1 VIRLIALD
9 VDGTLL
15 DRRGAVPADN
25 LAALHEAAARGI
37 HLVVVTGRN
46 FPFALQALTALPD
59 PLTVVAYN
67 GAVARMRDGATLATR
82 PLPRAVARRLL
93 AGTRAWRS
101 STLVQFDREG
111 LGQTVVDTLSWDQ
124 PNRRRYFERIQHLV
138 QTVDDLES
146 ACVDHD
152 PVQVAFNGR
161 TASMAALLAALEAEG
176 LTDGVAVSVTAYPAR
191 DFTLVDVNAPG
202 ATKGGALAH
211 VASHYGVAQA
221 DVLAIGDNHND
232 IDMLQWA
239 GTGIVMG
246 NAEPELLALGLPI
259 TGSHDDAGLA
269 QALRRYV
276 LVGRGSAS
284 G

>member
-1 VIRLIALD
+1 MIRLIALD

-15 DRRGAVPADN
+15 DRRGEVPDAN
-25 LAALHEAAARGI
+25 LAALRAAAARGNQ
-37 HLVVVTGRN
+37 LVVVTGRN
-46 FPFALQALTALPD
+46 YPFALQALPALPD

-67 GAVARMRDGATLATR
+67 GAVSRVRGGATLATR

-93 AGTRAWRS
+93 AGTRSWRS

-111 LGQTVVDTLSWDQ
+111 AGQTVVDTLSWDQ
-124 PNRRRYFERIQHLV
+124 PNRRSYYERIQHLV

-161 TASMAALLAALEAEG
+161 TASMAALVAALDADG
-176 LTDGVAVSVTAYPAR
+176 LTDGVSLSVTSYPAR
-191 DFTLVDVNAPG
+191 DFALVDVNAPG

-211 VASHYGVAQA
+211 IAAHYGVAQS

-232 IDMLQWA
+232 VDMLQWA
-239 GTGIVMG
+239 GTGVVMG

-259 TGSHDDAGLA
+259 TASHDEAGLA
-269 QALRRYV
+269 GAIERYV
-276 LVGRGSAS
+276 FAART
-284 G
+284 

>member
-1 VIRLIALD
+1 MIRLIALD

-15 DRRGAVPADN
+15 DRRGQVPEAN
-25 LAALHEAAARGI
+25 HAALRAAADRGI
-37 HLVVVTGRN
+37 HLVVATGRN
-46 FPFALQALTALPD
+46 YPFALQALAGLPS

-67 GAVARMRDGATLATR
+67 GAVARVRDGATLATR
-82 PLPRAVARRLL
+82 PLARTVARRLL

-111 LGQTVVDTLSWDQ
+111 VGQTVVDTLSWDQ
-124 PNRRRYFERIQHLV
+124 PNRRTYFERIRHLV

-161 TASMAALLAALEAEG
+161 TASMAALTAALAAEG
-176 LTDGVAVSVTAYPAR
+176 LTAGVSLSITAYPAR
-191 DFTLVDVNAPG
+191 DFTLVDVNASG
-202 ATKGGALAH
+202 ATKGGTLAH
-211 VASHYGVAQA
+211 VAAHYGVAQA
-221 DVLAIGDNHND
+221 EVLAVGDNHND

-239 GTGIVMG
+239 GTGVVMG
-246 NAEPELLALGLPI
+246 NAEPELLALGLPV

-269 QALRRYV
+269 QAIEKYV
-276 LVGRGSAS
+276 LGAGGDGS
-284 G
+284 